1 MLKKMNIF
9 FIIILLIALT
19 GCTPDST
26 ADVGRLNMNE
36 ELVNS
41 ARIIQDTSEGSILVD
56 STYYSIDKAV
66 ISTTSGKKITAKDLQ
81 PGSLIN
87 LKTTGFIMASF
98 PGQGEATSVITYDDQ
113 RSQEISEAVRYILKH
128 QPMGDIISPSLQK
141 ITDDKLII
149 HFFEWTTNGKK
160 YEATLNLKNKD
171 LKVVEIKNEFAEKLK
186 KEQEAIL
193 KNKKDFMYTG
203 YITKVLPNGFRINSV
218 DFTFDKSITFK
229 NQKGASLTLENFLV
243 GDFVTAY
250 HANLSTETFPYKG
263 TLYQLEQLMTKSPS
277 TEWVKSL
284 TESGQFIEPVI
295 MDTWQEQDGTKTVK
309 IIDIKKNRKLL
320 YIVNYNHKTGKQTVK
335 EIPNK

>member
-1 MLKKMNIF
+1 
-9 FIIILLIALT
+9 
-19 GCTPDST
+19 
-26 ADVGRLNMNE
+26 MNE

-41 ARIIQDTSEGSILVD
+41 ARIIQDTSENRILVD

-66 ISTTSGKKITAKDLQ
+66 IGTTSGKKITAKDFQ

-87 LKTTGFIMASF
+87 LKTTGEIKTSF
-98 PGQGEATSVITYDDQ
+98 PGQGEATRVILYDDK
-113 RSQEISEAVRYILKH
+113 RSQEISEAVGYILEH
-128 QPMGDIISPSLQK
+128 QPMGKIISPSLQK

-149 HFFEWTTNGKK
+149 HFFEWTINGKK

-171 LKVVEIKNEFAEKLK
+171 LEVIEIKNEFAEKLK
-186 KEQEAIL
+186 EEQEKVL
-193 KNKKDFMYTG
+193 SSKKDFMYTG
-203 YITKVLPNGFRINSV
+203 YITKVLPNGFRINRV

-229 NQKGASLTLENFLV
+229 NQKGESLKLENFQV

-250 HANLSTETFPYKG
+250 HSRTSTDTFPFKG
-263 TLYQLEQLMTKSPS
+263 TLYQLEQLMTNSPS
-277 TEWVKSL
+277 TNWVKSL

-295 MDTWQEQDGTKTVK
+295 MDFWQEQDGTKTVK
-309 IIDIKKNRKLL
+309 IIDIKKTKKFL

>member
-1 MLKKMNIF
+1 MFKKINIF
-9 FIIILLIALT
+9 IIIILLITLT
-19 GCTPDST
+19 GCNLNKTT
-26 ADVGRLNMNE
+26 LVGSLNMNE

-41 ARIIQDTSEGSILVD
+41 ARIIQDTGESNILVD

-66 ISTTSGKKITAKDLQ
+66 IGTTSGKKISSKDLQ

-87 LKTTGFIMASF
+87 LKTTGVIMTSF
-98 PGQGEATSVITYDDQ
+98 PGQGEATRVILYDDK
-113 RSQEISEAVRYILKH
+113 RSQEISEAVRYILEH
-128 QPMGDIISPSLQK
+128 QPNGKIISPSLQK

-149 HFFEWTTNGKK
+149 HFFEWTINGKK

-171 LKVVEIKNEFAEKLK
+171 LKVIEIKNEFAEKLK
-186 KEQEAIL
+186 EQQEKAL
-193 KNKKDFMYTG
+193 KDKKDFMYTG
-203 YITKVLPNGFRINSV
+203 YITKVLPNGLRINRV

-229 NQKGASLTLENFLV
+229 NQKGETLKLENFQV

-250 HANLSTETFPYKG
+250 HSHTSTETFPFKG
-263 TLYQLEQLMTKSPS
+263 TLYQLEQLMNNTPS
-277 TEWVKSL
+277 TDWIKSL

-295 MDTWQEQDGTKTVK
+295 MDFWQEKDGTKTVK
-309 IIDIKKNRKLL
+309 IIDIKKTKKFL